1 MCGIVGGTALEQNLL
16 EKALQQ
22 IAHRGPDAQ
31 GSYSSA
37 DGELRFGHVRLSII
51 DLNAASNQP
60 MVCWR
65 TGNVITFNGEIY
77 NYRSVK
83 QELEQIGWEFRTRSD
98 TEVLLAAYG
107 AWGTD
112 CLKHLNGMFAFAIY
126 DPARRQIFLARD
138 RIGKK
143 PLYYSLHAGLLTFAS
158 ELKALITARPEI
170 PRIMDDEALN
180 EYMGLGY
187 IPGGLSVFREIRKLK
202 PAHYALYNL
211 RSGGFNAFR
220 YWDLPLPAGE
230 SINED
235 EAAEELEALL
245 VDAVKIRLESDVP
258 VGTFLSGGLDSSL
271 ITALAVRVN
280 PDLTALTA
288 SFPVAIHDESA
299 VACQVAGWIGVTH
312 HLLPVDA
319 AQWELLDRLARQ
331 YDEPLADSSLLPT
344 FMVSE
349 AIRKH
354 VTVALSGDGGDELF
368 AGYGFYDQFM
378 NVNWMENIPLPIR
391 NFVSGAQKIMPLGT
405 RGKNFLRRLPY
416 NGIERFMQFALA
428 PEEIGISPLADD
440 VSQRLNRLP
449 ADHYRHQLLNHIN
462 QGKTEAPLSLLQQ
475 ITRLDFYGYLP
486 DDILVKVDRASMLT
500 SLEVRSPLLDYRI
513 AEFAFRLPDRLRFN
527 GGVKKYLLKKIARKY
542 LPPDFPYDR
551 KQGFTI
557 PEAEWFRGHWRSN
570 LDQVAKSGGILNSRN
585 IERIDRLHQRTGR
598 CGRTLFM
605 TTMLAK
611 WQTEYMEHGYGN

>member
-1 MCGIVGGTALEQNLL
+1 MCGIVGGIALEQNRL
-16 EKALQQ
+16 EQALQK

-31 GSYSSA
+31 GIYSST
-37 DGELRFGHVRLSII
+37 DRRVLLGHVRLSII
-51 DLNAASNQP
+51 DLNPAANQP
-60 MVCWR
+60 MVCHR

-77 NYRSVK
+77 NYRAVRR
-83 QELEQIGWEFRTRSD
+83 ELEKNGWEFRTRSD

-126 DPARRQIFLARD
+126 DPTRGLLFLARD

-158 ELKALITARPEI
+158 ELKALLAARPEI
-170 PRIMDDEALN
+170 PKTMDDEALK

-187 IPGGLSVFREIRKLK
+187 IPGALSVFREIRKLK
-202 PAHYALYNL
+202 PAHYALYNVL
-211 RSGGFNAFR
+211 SGEFDTCR
-220 YWDLPLPAGE
+220 YWDLPLPACE
-230 SINED
+230 TIKED

-245 VDAVKIRLESDVP
+245 IDAVKIRLESDVP
-258 VGTFLSGGLDSSL
+258 VGAFLSGGLDSSL
-271 ITALAVRVN
+271 ITALAAREN
-280 PDLTALTA
+280 PDITALTA

-299 VACQVAGWIGVTH
+299 IALQVAGWTGVTH

-319 AQWELLDRLARQ
+319 DQWELLDQLARQ
-331 YDEPLADSSLLPT
+331 FDEPFADSSLLPT

-378 NVNWMENIPLPIR
+378 KMNWMESIPRPIR
-391 NFVSGAQKIMPLGT
+391 QIASYSQKMMPLGT

-416 NGIERFMQFALA
+416 NGIERFMQFALS
-428 PEEIGISPLADD
+428 PEDIGISPLTDD
-440 VSQRLNRLP
+440 VLLRLNRLP
-449 ADHYRHQLLNHIN
+449 TDHYRNELLDHIN
-462 QGKTEAPLSLLQQ
+462 WHKTDSPLSLLQQ

-513 AEFAFRLPDRLRFN
+513 AEFAFRLPDQLRFD
-527 GGVKKYLLKKIARKY
+527 GRIKKYLLKKIARKY

-570 LDQVAKSGGILNSRN
+570 IDQVAKSQGILNPQN
-585 IERIDRLHQRTGR
+585 LERIVHLHQRTGR
-598 CGRTLFM
+598 CGRALFM

-611 WQTEYMEHGYGN
+611 WQAEYMDHENAN